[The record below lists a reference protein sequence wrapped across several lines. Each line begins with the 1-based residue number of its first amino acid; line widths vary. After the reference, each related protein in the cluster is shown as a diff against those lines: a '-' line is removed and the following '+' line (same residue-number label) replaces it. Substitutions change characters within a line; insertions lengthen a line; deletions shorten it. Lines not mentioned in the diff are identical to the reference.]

1 MPNGPYD
8 CPSLVAPWS
17 QQLSSCTPSSK
28 DTPTNIYRNSW
39 TRHSLRSRVSCD
51 RARAFKTLNVELH
64 PLANQTGAYPPT
76 ALISPST
83 HANAPCGLDDLIPM
97 TESWEPTPN
106 IMVWARCVSQ
116 PPCLSRVWG
125 VIRTA
130 MSDLHRAFLRA
141 QQELLGGHKRGR
153 HLIALLLSPPAL
165 YMLVSKCLYARDRLP
180 ENECMYILQ

>member
-1 MPNGPYD
+1 MG
-8 CPSLVAPWS
+8 
-17 QQLSSCTPSSK
+17 
-28 DTPTNIYRNSW
+28 
-39 TRHSLRSRVSCD
+39 SLR
-51 RARAFKTLNVELH
+51 
-64 PLANQTGAYPPT
+64 
-76 ALISPST
+76 
-83 HANAPCGLDDLIPM
+83 
-97 TESWEPTPN
+97 ESAT
-106 IMVWARCVSQ
+106 V
-116 PPCLSRVWG
+116 LSRVWG

>member
-39 TRHSLRSRVSCD
+39 TRHSKRSRVL
-51 RARAFKTLNVELH
+51 R
-64 PLANQTGAYPPT
+64 QGASLQDP
-76 ALISPST
+76 
-83 HANAPCGLDDLIPM
+83 PCGATSSGKPDWRVPPNSADIPVNARKRTLRVRRLDPNDGVVGADPQHHGMGSLR
-97 TESWEPTPN
+97 ESAT
-106 IMVWARCVSQ
+106 V
-116 PPCLSRVWG
+116 LSRVWG